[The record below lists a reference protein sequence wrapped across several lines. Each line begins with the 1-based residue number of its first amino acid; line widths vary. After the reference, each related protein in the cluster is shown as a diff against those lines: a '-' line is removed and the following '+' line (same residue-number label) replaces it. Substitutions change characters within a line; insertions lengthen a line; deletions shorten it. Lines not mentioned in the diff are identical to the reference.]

1 MNREKET
8 RPGADTPRRV
18 VMEAGTEQTT
28 TSIFDFTT
36 SASTRQAVQV
46 ADLLSRGP
54 ENGKSTR
61 ELMGLLGVP
70 ERTVRKMIQMER
82 LSGIPILSNTLDGYY
97 LPTNNAEVVSCV
109 RSLRHRGQEILRA
122 ANAISEACNGESLD
136 GQIFLDGS
144 F

>member
-1 MNREKET
+1 MSWKNEA
-8 RPGADTPRRV
+8 RPGADTPRRA
-18 VMEAGTEQTT
+18 MEAETGQAT
-28 TSIFDFTT
+28 TSVSDCTT
-36 SASTRQAVQV
+36 SESMRQAVHV
-46 ADLLSRGP
+46 ADLLSYGS

-122 ANAISEACNGESLD
+122 ANAISEVCNSEALD

>member
-1 MNREKET
+1 MIKKKGT
-8 RPGADTPRRV
+8 RPGAGTPRRA
-18 VMEAGTEQTT
+18 MEAGTGQTT
-28 TSIFDFTT
+28 TSAFDFTT
-36 SASTRQAVQV
+36 LAPMGQGVHI
-46 ADLLSRGP
+46 ADLLSHGA
-54 ENGKSTR
+54 ENGTSTR

-82 LSGIPILSNTLDGYY
+82 LAGVPILSNTLDGYY

-122 ANAISEACNGESLD
+122 ANAISKACNSETLE

>member
-1 MNREKET
+1 MSKRKET
-8 RPGADTPRRV
+8 RPGADTPRRATT
-18 VMEAGTEQTT
+18 EAETGKATASMSDCTT
-28 TSIFDFTT
+28 PASAGQGVHIADF
-36 SASTRQAVQV
+36 
-46 ADLLSRGP
+46 LSHGSV
-54 ENGKSTR
+54 NGVTTR
-61 ELMGLLGVP
+61 ELMGLLGIP

-97 LPTNNAEVVSCV
+97 LPTNTEELVSCV

-122 ANAISEACNGESLD
+122 ANAISETCNTEALD